1 MTDKA
6 GPMGQLLSLAIFGV
20 WIACTLLG
28 IFSPKFPHAGD
39 WAIWVTAVFALAH
52 GARRYGWGGS
62 IAFCVITLVIAN
74 IYENL
79 SITTGFPF
87 GFYTH
92 GPSLGPR
99 LFNVPLMIGPIYSGA
114 GYLAWIIA
122 NMILGEPSR
131 IGDRFWTLA
140 MPIVAA
146 FIVVGFDICIDPIG
160 ATIAHRWHYAEHG
173 AYFGVPLSNY
183 LGWYLTTWT
192 FFQVFAV
199 YLAISQIPVRPVG
212 LGFWYEVSAYWALLG
227 LQFPLLLLVI
237 PLMVVQDSAG
247 WSWQSTDIIQSSTI
261 MCIYTMLA
269 AAVTGALVVTR
280 RQLLRVG

>member
-1 MTDKA
+1 MNDKTGA
-6 GPMGQLLSLAIFGV
+6 VLSLTMLGV
-20 WIACTLLG
+20 WVIFTLLG
-28 IFSPKFPHAGD
+28 IFCPQFSHAGD
-39 WAIWVTAVFALAH
+39 WAIPVMAIFALVH
-52 GARRYGWGGS
+52 GARRYGWSGS
-62 IAFCVITLVIAN
+62 IAFCVIALVIAN

-99 LFNVPLMIGPIYSGA
+99 LFKVPLVIGPIYSGA
-114 GYLAWIIA
+114 GYLAWVLA

-131 IGDRFWTLA
+131 GDDRFWTIA

-160 ATIAHRWHYAEHG
+160 ATIAHRWHYLHHG

-192 FFQVFAV
+192 FFQAFAL
-199 YLAISQIPVRPVG
+199 YLMVAKTPVRPVG
-212 LGFWYEVSAYWALLG
+212 LGFWYEVSAFWAMLG
-227 LQFPLLLLVI
+227 LQFPLLLFVAPLV
-237 PLMVVQDSAG
+237 VVQDSAG
-247 WSWQSTDIIQSSTI
+247 WNWQSTDIIETSTI

-269 AAVTGALVVTR
+269 AAVTGALAVTR
-280 RQLLRVG
+280 RRSQS

>member
-1 MTDKA
+1 MNDKA
-6 GPMGQLLSLAIFGV
+6 GAVLSLTILGV
-20 WIACTLLG
+20 WIAFTLLG
-28 IFSPKFPHAGD
+28 IFSPQFPHAGD
-39 WAIWVTAVFALAH
+39 WAIWVTAIFALVH
-52 GARRYGWGGS
+52 GARRYGWSGS
-62 IAFCVITLVIAN
+62 IAFCVIALVSAN

-114 GYLAWIIA
+114 GYLAWVLA
-122 NMILGEPSR
+122 NMILGEPSGR
-131 IGDRFWTLA
+131 DDRFWTIA

-146 FIVVGFDICIDPIG
+146 FTVVGFDICIDPIG
-160 ATIAHRWHYAEHG
+160 ATIAHRWHYLHHG

-192 FFQVFAV
+192 FFQVFAL
-199 YLAISQIPVRPVG
+199 YLVMAKTPVRPVG
-212 LGFWYEVSAYWALLG
+212 LGFWYEVSAYWAMLG
-227 LQFPLLLLVI
+227 LQFPLLLIVVPLV
-237 PLMVVQDSAG
+237 VVQDSAG
-247 WSWQSTDIIQSSTI
+247 WNWQSTDIIETSTI

-269 AAVTGALVVTR
+269 AAVTGALAVTR
-280 RQLLRVG
+280 RQSLTR